1 MNLTCTGCG
10 NEIETLPLPC
20 AYSISKNN
28 ETNQMECYME
38 NCGTISIN
46 EFVCESCC
54 TKRNIM
60 KLNKTIERLS
70 SENEEFKEE
79 LGFFKNTTL
88 QMQSPN
94 SDFKFWVE
102 FGSGVYLCDKGVKD
116 NPLVTLTCPQ
126 KNMNQILEGKLEP
139 FDEFFN
145 GNLKIGGDLQYAL
158 VFFDIVKLAS
168 EIIKDTGGA

>member
-1 MNLTCTGCG
+1 
-10 NEIETLPLPC
+10 
-20 AYSISKNN
+20 
-28 ETNQMECYME
+28 
-38 NCGTISIN
+38 
-46 EFVCESCC
+46 
-54 TKRNIM
+54 M
-60 KLNKTIERLS
+60 KFSKTIERLS

>member
-20 AYSISKNN
+20 AHSINVNS

-38 NCGTISIN
+38 NCGTISIS

-60 KLNKTIERLS
+60 KINKMIERLAL
-70 SENEEFKEE
+70 ENEEFKEE
-79 LGFFKNTTL
+79 LTFFKKNVIQVKT
-88 QMQSPN
+88 PN

-102 FGSGVYLCDKGVKD
+102 FGNGVYLSDKGVKE
-116 NPLVTLTCPQ
+116 NPPIIIICPQ
-126 KNMNQILEGKLEP
+126 KNMNQILEGNISM
-139 FDEFFN
+139 FSEFFS
-145 GNLKIGGDLQYAL
+145 GNLKIEGDLQYAI
-158 VFFDIVKLAS
+158 VFFDIVKLAL
-168 EIIKDTGGA
+168 EINKEIGGV